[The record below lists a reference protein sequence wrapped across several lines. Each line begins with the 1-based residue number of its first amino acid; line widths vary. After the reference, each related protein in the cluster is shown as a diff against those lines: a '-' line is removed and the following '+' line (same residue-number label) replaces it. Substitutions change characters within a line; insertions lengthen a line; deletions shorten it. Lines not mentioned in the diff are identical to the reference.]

1 MHNRI
6 ENKKYAELIGFLKK
20 LHKVAIA
27 FSGGVDST
35 FLLAAAKNA
44 IHKNVVAITVDS
56 PALPRYELEDAIK
69 IADMLKV
76 KHLIIKQDVVE
87 VALKQNPVNRC
98 YLCKKTEFGS
108 IKIKAAELGIEH
120 VLDGS
125 NADDLHD
132 FRPGMKA
139 TRDIGVL
146 SPLLKFGI
154 TKDEIRS
161 FSKSLGLPT
170 WDKPAYACLYS
181 RIPYG
186 QEIKKEDL
194 EKIEKSEKFLIDNG
208 FKTVRVRCHR
218 NLARIE
224 VTPSDCYKLFNEPL
238 RSEIALN
245 LKLFGF
251 EFITVDI
258 LGYRTG
264 SFNEQIPNLM
274 KSKLIL

>member
-1 MHNRI
+1 MHYGI
-6 ENKKYAELIGFLKK
+6 ENKKYTDLIGFLKK
-20 LHKVAIA
+20 LRKVAIA

-35 FLLAAAKNA
+35 FLLAAAKDA
-44 IHKNVVAITVDS
+44 LGDNVVAVTVDS

-69 IADMLKV
+69 ITDLLKV
-76 KHLIIKQDVVE
+76 RHLIIKQEGVE
-87 VALKQNPVNRC
+87 DSLKQNPVNRC

-108 IKIKAAELGIEH
+108 VKIKAAELDLEH

-139 TRDIGVL
+139 TREVGVV

-170 WDKPAYACLYS
+170 WDKPAYACLFS

-194 EKIEKSEKFLIDNG
+194 EKIEKSEKFLIDKG
-208 FKTVRVRCHR
+208 FKNVRVRCHG

-224 VTPSDCYKLFNEPL
+224 VTPSDCIKLFKEPL
-238 RSEIALN
+238 RSEIELN
-245 LKLFGF
+245 LKTFGF
-251 EFITVDI
+251 DFITVDL

-264 SFNEQIPNLM
+264 SFNENIPSDLKSNL
-274 KSKLIL
+274 KL

>member
-1 MHNRI
+1 MHNGI
-6 ENKKYAELIGFLKK
+6 ENKKYKDLITFLRK
-20 LHKVAIA
+20 LGKTAIA

-35 FLLAAAKNA
+35 FLLAAAKEA
-44 IHKNVVAITVDS
+44 IGDNVIAITVDS

-69 IADMLKV
+69 ITDLLKV
-76 KHLIIKQDVVE
+76 KHLIIKQEGVE
-87 VALKQNPVNRC
+87 DLVKQNPVNRC

-108 IKIKAAELGIEH
+108 IKEKASELQIEYI
-120 VLDGS
+120 LDGS
-125 NADDLHD
+125 NADDLND

-139 TRDIGVL
+139 SKEKGVL
-146 SPLLKFGI
+146 SPLLKIGI

-186 QEIKKEDL
+186 QEIKQEDL
-194 EKIEKSEKFLIDNG
+194 EKIEKSEKFLIEKG
-208 FKTVRVRCHR
+208 FKNVRVRCHG

-224 VTPSDCYKLFNEPL
+224 VNPSDSMKLFNEPL

-245 LKLFGF
+245 LKSFGF
-251 EFITVDI
+251 NFITVDL

-264 SFNEQIPNLM
+264 SFNEQISSVV
-274 KSKLIL
+274 KSKLIS

>member
-1 MHNRI
+1 MHNGI
-6 ENKKYAELIGFLKK
+6 KNKKYTDLITFLKK
-20 LHKVAIA
+20 LGKVAIA

-35 FLLAAAKNA
+35 FLLATAKKALRN
-44 IHKNVVAITVDS
+44 NVVAVTVDS

-69 IADMLKV
+69 ITKLLKV
-76 KHLIIKQDVVE
+76 RHFIIKEENVE
-87 VALKQNPVNRC
+87 DLVKQNPVNRC
-98 YLCKKTEFGS
+98 YFCKKAEFGS
-108 IKIKAAELGIEH
+108 VKTKAAELNIEN

-139 TRDIGVL
+139 SQETGVL
-146 SPLLKFGI
+146 SPLLKIGI
-154 TKDEIRS
+154 TKNEIRS

-170 WDKPAYACLYS
+170 WDKSAYACLYS

-208 FKTVRVRCHR
+208 FKNVRVRCHG

-224 VTPSDCYKLFNEPL
+224 VIPSDSMKLFDEPL

-245 LKLFGF
+245 LKSFGF
-251 EFITVDI
+251 NFITVDL

-264 SFNEQIPNLM
+264 SFNEQISSELR
-274 KSKLIL
+274 SKFI

>member
-1 MHNRI
+1 MCYGI
-6 ENKKYAELIGFLKK
+6 ENKKYANLITFLKK
-20 LHKVAIA
+20 LGKAAIA

-44 IHKNVVAITVDS
+44 IGDNVVAITVDS
-56 PALPRYELEDAIK
+56 PALPRYELEDSIK
-69 IADMLKV
+69 ISELLMV
-76 KHLIIKQDVVE
+76 RHLIIKEENIDDSV
-87 VALKQNPVNRC
+87 KKNPVNRC

-108 IKIKAAELGIEH
+108 VKNKAAELGIEY

-139 TRDIGVL
+139 SRETGVL
-146 SPLLKFGI
+146 SPLLKIGI

-186 QEIKKEDL
+186 QEIKREDL
-194 EKIEKSEKFLIDNG
+194 EKIEKSEKFFIDKG
-208 FKTVRVRCHR
+208 FKIVRVRCHG

-224 VTPSDCYKLFNEPL
+224 VDPSDCTKLFSDPL
-238 RSEIALN
+238 RSEIAIN
-245 LKLFGF
+245 LKSFGF
-251 EFITVDI
+251 DFITVDL

-264 SFNEQIPNLM
+264 SFNEQISSELR
-274 KSKLIL
+274 SKLI